1 MNIITKYAL
10 EQLHKEGITLDML
23 TAAINNIGKVRDY
36 SPTGFIATL
45 IAKRDSSNES
55 SEHAKYKILITPTD
69 NSKLALIKLVK
80 DTFSLGLKEAKDV
93 VDAAPTMIDRWYTI
107 DEFDKIHKYIIEQDD
122 RFANNIR
129 LNI

>member
-1 MNIITKYAL
+1 MDIITEYAL
-10 EQLHKEGITLDML
+10 AQLHKEGITLDML
-23 TAAINNIGKVRDY
+23 TAAIKNIGKVRDY

-69 NSKLALIKLVK
+69 DSKLALIKLVK

-93 VDAAPTMIDRWYTI
+93 VDAAPTMIDS
-107 DEFDKIHKYIIEQDD
+107 DLSLIIFTSHQKMT
-122 RFANNIR
+122 NLWGVSNMTTK
-129 LNI
+129 